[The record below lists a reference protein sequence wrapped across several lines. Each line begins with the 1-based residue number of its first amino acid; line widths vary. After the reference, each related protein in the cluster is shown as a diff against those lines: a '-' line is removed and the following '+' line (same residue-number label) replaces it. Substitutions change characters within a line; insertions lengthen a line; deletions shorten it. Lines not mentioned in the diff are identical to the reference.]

1 MNEYGALVKWWQK
14 MDVVGEK
21 LVSYATLSIEK
32 STSTDPQLIPRI
44 HGDKPG
50 TNAWAKTC
58 HVHY

>member
-1 MNEYGALVKWWQK
+1 

-50 TNAWAKTC
+50 TNA
-58 HVHY
+58 